1 MIFCW
6 LKKWTYEYES
16 TSNGITN
23 VIDAKEIDSTAK
35 VIFSLPLWNR
45 HLWSTNNKEKEPSV
59 TVENRMFV
67 QVKKKKSLGSS
78 LFEYVIICELGHQIE
93 FPATFTRSHS
103 SAVCMN
109 HFLPARV
116 VCTWWRGKGERQFRY
131 EGSIVFP
138 YSSQSNR
145 LASLVWCLFFL
156 SLKLLNPFY
165 GSSNITINVWCFSL
179 KEWSVLS

>member
-1 MIFCW
+1 MKFNYYFKSDLI
-6 LKKWTYEYES
+6 Y
-16 TSNGITN
+16 
-23 VIDAKEIDSTAK
+23 DSPGKMEEMTMK
-35 VIFSLPLWNR
+35 
-45 HLWSTNNKEKEPSV
+45 LWSRVWQLKTGCLFK
-59 TVENRMFV
+59 F
-67 QVKKKKSLGSS
+67 KKKNSLSSS
-78 LFEYVIICELGHQIE
+78 LFEYVIICELGHQTE
-93 FPATFTRSHS
+93 FPASATFTRSHS

-109 HFLPARV
+109 HYLLARV

-165 GSSNITINVWCFSL
+165 GLSNISINVWCFSP
-179 KEWSVLS
+179 KEWSVLSKAVQLTLIP